1 MRVFR
6 RGRVGSRPK
15 SALAAVLPKA
25 VGTLVFV
32 LRDWWDWWDW
42 WDKKSP
48 AAIRGPVLILH
59 SAANLSLSAGLSSAR
74 SIPPIKMRGNV

>member
-6 RGRVGSRPK
+6 RGRMGSRPK
-15 SALAAVLPKA
+15 SALAAGLPKA

-32 LRDWWDWWDW
+32 LWDWWDW
-42 WDKKSP
+42 WNKKSP
-48 AAIRGPVLILH
+48 AAIRGPVLILY